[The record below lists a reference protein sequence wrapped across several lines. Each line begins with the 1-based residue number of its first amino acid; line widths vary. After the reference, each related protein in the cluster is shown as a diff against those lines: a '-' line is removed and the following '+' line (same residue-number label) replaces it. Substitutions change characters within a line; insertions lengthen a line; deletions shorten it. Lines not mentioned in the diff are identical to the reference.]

1 MSAPNVVIRFN
12 ELRFSEAEIKELVD
26 IMRPYSEIHASKE
39 YTFSVDLP
47 TVLTVVIAL
56 YASYFAKGFFTKV
69 GEKLGE
75 EVGSDAVKAYR
86 KLKEAIADLL
96 SRKAGAGSSV
106 LRFEL
111 VSDHAPFDIHAK
123 VESSSEEELQ
133 RAFDALERLAM
144 IAEEDAR
151 EIMKTK
157 AETVVEIHYRY
168 QPDSVSWVMAYALTE
183 NGRILRFA
191 PNGE

>member
-1 MSAPNVVIRFN
+1 
-12 ELRFSEAEIKELVD
+12 
-26 IMRPYSEIHASKE
+26 
-39 YTFSVDLP
+39 
-47 TVLTVVIAL
+47 
-56 YASYFAKGFFTKV
+56 
-69 GEKLGE
+69 
-75 EVGSDAVKAYR
+75 
-86 KLKEAIADLL
+86 
-96 SRKAGAGSSV
+96 
-106 LRFEL
+106 
-111 VSDHAPFDIHAK
+111 
-123 VESSSEEELQ
+123 
-133 RAFDALERLAM
+133 M